1 MKHLKSMLA
10 LLLVFVMT
18 LAMGSTTFAAAQTY
32 SITVKNT
39 KDSISMVGNTYSA
52 YKLFDVTYSDANSD
66 GTNDRYS
73 YTVASEF
80 DDFEYSYKNEEDK
93 DVTVKGEDLIAYL
106 AGLSDNAEALNTFA
120 EAALKYVENN
130 SIAAAGSVTAADKNA
145 ATINVNAP
153 GYYLVA
159 GKATA
164 ANNQTVIAACALT
177 TTDPNAEVN
186 VKADAPSIDKKI
198 TETDGTTTSANTAS
212 IGDKVSF
219 QITSKVPDMTGYEK
233 YFFVINDT
241 LSKGLTYNEDIQIK
255 VGDTTLAN
263 TDYDLYSSN
272 DTDGSNKLEIVFK
285 NFIQYAKDAEIIV
298 TYSATVNQNA
308 NLSPTEGNSNTATLT
323 YSNNPNTEGTGTPET
338 PDTPGNPDKPGTSD
352 TDIIGET
359 PESTTKT
366 YVTGIKINK
375 VDGNNTSKMLKG
387 AKFSISGNSQKVV
400 LVNKE
405 MFEKVDD
412 VSAGETAYYML
423 KDGTYT
429 KDAAV
434 TDKNSD
440 QYNADKYDST
450 TQKYKK
456 VTVVTKDT
464 VSSQINAVGYT
475 NESGVLTFEGLGT
488 GSYTIKELVAP
499 DGYNLLKDE
508 ITITIADAA
517 DATGANWTVK
527 KGDTSLEA
535 DGNNLYSL
543 TVENNSGSELP
554 STGGMGTTIFYVLGG
569 LMVLAAGV
577 LLVTRKR
584 MSKMN

>member
-32 SITVKNT
+32 SITVNNT

-80 DDFEYSYKNEEDK
+80 DAFEYSYKNENDE
-93 DVTVKGEDLIAYL
+93 DVTVKGEALIAYL

-130 SIAAAGSVTAADKNA
+130 SIVAAGFVTAADKDA
-145 ATINVNAP
+145 ATINVDAP

-164 ANNQTVIAACALT
+164 ANNQTVVAACALT

-198 TETDGTTTSANTAS
+198 TETDGTATSANTAS

-219 QITSKVPDMTGYEK
+219 KITSKVPDMTGYEK

-263 TDYDLYSSN
+263 TAYDLYSSI

-308 NLSPTEGNSNTATLT
+308 NLSPTDGNPNTATLT
-323 YSNNPNTEGTGTPET
+323 YSNNPNKKGTGTPE
-338 PDTPGNPDKPGTSD
+338 NPDKPGTSD
-352 TDIIGET
+352 TAIIGET

-405 MFEKVDD
+405 MFEKVDN

-434 TDKNSD
+434 TDKSSD

-464 VSSQINAVGYT
+464 VSSPINAVGYT

-508 ITITIADAA
+508 ITITIEDAA
-517 DATGANWTVK
+517 NATGANWTVK
-527 KGDTSLEA
+527 KGDKSLEA